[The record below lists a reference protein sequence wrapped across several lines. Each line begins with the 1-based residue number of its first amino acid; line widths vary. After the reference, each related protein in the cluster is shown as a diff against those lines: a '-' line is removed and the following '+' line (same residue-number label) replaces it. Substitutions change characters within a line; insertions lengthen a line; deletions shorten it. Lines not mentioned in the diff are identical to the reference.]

1 MAQRDPS
8 EPLRLLKDL
17 ESIRTLL
24 DEPAEPADNG
34 VPASGANPSSGSG
47 NADAQL
53 DIPLLQDIISD
64 APGLD
69 LSQPLTPVDPA
80 AGHPPV
86 PAAQPAGEPPST
98 LPARPATPKPNP
110 FLPYDQLARLAEERV
125 QLDRLMA
132 GHIPPPSA
140 PSTTRPNTRR
150 DNVHTGAREV
160 RMEARLLAEAQLI
173 LQEVLDDLMP
183 TIEAEL
189 RNRLQG
195 KLEQLVREQLK

>member
-8 EPLRLLKDL
+8 EPSRLLKDL

-24 DEPAEPADNG
+24 DEPAEPDHNPIAD
-34 VPASGANPSSGSG
+34 SGRSPPPDSAA
-47 NADAQL
+47 ADAQL

-69 LSQPLTPVDPA
+69 LSQPLTPVGPA
-80 AGHPPV
+80 AGHPAV

-140 PSTTRPNTRR
+140 PSTTRNSTRR
-150 DNVHTGAREV
+150 DSIHTGAREV

-173 LQEVLDDLMP
+173 LQEVIDDLMP